1 MNALDVVLIIIVTVS
16 VIYSLFR
23 GLVREVFSLLSIIL
37 GFMAA
42 IRLYQIP
49 AGILL
54 TWIDNSMI
62 AHILSFVLTFITVSI
77 LISLIGRLVR
87 KFVRFAQFESVD
99 RLLGA
104 VFGLLKGVFVV
115 TVLILVLILFLPPAH
130 PVLTQSQL
138 SPYCITLGELSLSMI
153 PDELKETVRKK
164 KEGFSMYWRKLPE
177 NQLHPGEDK
186 EESGGALK
194 TSKIEK
200 RHGKG
205 KNISG

>member
-1 MNALDVVLIIIVTVS
+1 MNSLDIVLIIIVAVS

-23 GLVREVFSLLSIIL
+23 GFVREVFSLLSIVL

-54 TWIDNSMI
+54 TWIDNSI
-62 AHILSFVLTFITVSI
+62 VAHILSFILTFIAVSI
-77 LISLIGRLVR
+77 CISLIGRLVR
-87 KFVRFAQFESVD
+87 KFVRFVEFQSAD

-138 SPYCITLGELSLSMI
+138 SPHFITLGELSLSMV

-164 KEGFSMYWRKLPE
+164 KEDFSLYWRKLPE
-177 NQLHPGEDK
+177 KQLHPGED
-186 EESGGALK
+186 EENSGDALE
-194 TSKIEK
+194 TSKTEK
-200 RHGKG
+200 ETRQ
-205 KNISG
+205 S